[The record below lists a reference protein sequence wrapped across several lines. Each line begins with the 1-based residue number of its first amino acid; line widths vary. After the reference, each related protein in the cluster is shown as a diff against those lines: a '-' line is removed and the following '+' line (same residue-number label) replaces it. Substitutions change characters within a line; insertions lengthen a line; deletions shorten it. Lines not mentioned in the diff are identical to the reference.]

1 MRIDD
6 FIWLDEFV
14 DKLEEKHGVYQ
25 DEVEDVFR
33 NRPAIRRVQKGKTKG
48 EDLYRALGQT
58 DDGRYL
64 FIIFVY
70 KPSNNNALIVS
81 ARDMSTKERKSYG
94 K

>member
-6 FIWLDEFV
+6 FIWLDDFV

-33 NRPAIRRVQKGKTKG
+33 NQPKIRKVQNGRVKG

-58 DDGRYL
+58 ENGRYL

-70 KPSNNNALIVS
+70 KPLKNSALVVS
-81 ARDMSTKERKSYG
+81 ARDMSDKERKNYG